1 MDLVRAI
8 LALVAAAV
16 RSVGRWC
23 ERTRSWVVE
32 RVFEP
37 GFQYFGEAC
46 SGAAQAAVGFMPD
59 VLRSALKLPGQ
70 LLRGTGAVVEGGGR
84 FAGASLSA
92 AAALPGALASGFAS
106 ARNVPPPPPAPRDRG
121 SADADEVDE
130 AVDDVRSRRGAR
142 AALEAMRAEA
152 PAPVSLEARFV
163 HRFACLDRDGRDE
176 LDIEE
181 LTPELQRWLMSLN
194 DRQLAHL
201 AQSPELC
208 QRAVSGKRTGLI
220 GMPLPE
226 EPSRRST
233 SKRRGRGASAPSG
246 RFSVTARRSPPAA
259 PPRRG
264 AGTGSRFTDLADG
277 DP

>member
-1 MDLVRAI
+1 MIRAI
-8 LALVAAAV
+8 LALVATAI
-16 RSVGRWC
+16 RSVGGWC

-37 GFQYFGEAC
+37 GVWYFGEAC
-46 SGAAQAAVGFMPD
+46 TGAAQAAVGFVPD

-70 LLRGTGAVVEGGGR
+70 VLRGTGAVVEGGGR

-106 ARNVPPPPPAPRDRG
+106 ARHVPPPPAQPRGRG
-121 SADADEVDE
+121 AAAADEVDE

-142 AALEAMRAEA
+142 AALEAMKAE
-152 PAPVSLEARFV
+152 APVSLEARFV

-181 LTPELQRWLMSLN
+181 LPPELQRWLLSLN

-208 QRAVSGKRTGLI
+208 EGAVNGKRTGLV
-220 GMPLPE
+220 GLPLPE
-226 EPSRRST
+226 EPSPAQYFEEARPGRVGTVGEILGDREALAARIAAAKGRRD
-233 SKRRGRGASAPSG
+233 RQP
-246 RFSVTARRSPPAA
+246 VH
-259 PPRRG
+259 
-264 AGTGSRFTDLADG
+264 
-277 DP
+277 